1 MLRHPNESSD
11 SVTSKDLEALR
22 NANPP
27 REERVDI
34 RSITLD
40 MDAPAEVRAQQLLE
54 QVKNPYAV
62 MCGDLA
68 VNIGFTPD
76 GKTLRD
82 AMTSYLSAQRK

>member
-1 MLRHPNESSD
+1 MTQQE
-11 SVTSKDLEALR
+11 LEALR

-34 RSITLD
+34 RSVALD
-40 MDAPAEVRAQQLLE
+40 MDAPAEVRAQQLLR

-68 VNIGFTPD
+68 VNIGFTAG
-76 GKTLRD
+76 GKTLGD
-82 AMTSYLSAQRK
+82 AVKSYLTAQK